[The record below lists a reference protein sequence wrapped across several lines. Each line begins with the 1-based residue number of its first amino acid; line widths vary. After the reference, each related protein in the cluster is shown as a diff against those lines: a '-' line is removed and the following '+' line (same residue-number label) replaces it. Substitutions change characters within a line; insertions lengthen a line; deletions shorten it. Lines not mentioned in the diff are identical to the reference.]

1 MSLGEAAKCSC
12 EEPAANSDLQGMS
25 LDYTIFPMSNMYKRT
40 LHSLIDAGLSAE
52 PVNRLLRRRVL
63 TGTIVALMYHEVAD
77 DDADFEAWTVVR
89 VSDFCRQ
96 IENLRRDFDIVSLP
110 EALARSERWDISER
124 PLAVI
129 TFDDGDKGNA
139 ELLMPLLQ
147 SLGLPVTIF
156 VSTRHIL
163 EQTGYWFDR
172 VVNVLQ
178 TQEEIS
184 LNLTVHGL
192 QKYNINRIRGPENWN
207 EIQRLL
213 EDLKTLEPEK
223 RERTVSTLLEEMQDL
238 NRRKNCQIAPLSIE
252 NVRDLATSP
261 YVTIGAHSHCHNI
274 LTQIGE
280 SQAAHSVL
288 TSKSLL
294 QQWTGKEIQD
304 FAYPNGNCND
314 ALVEILS
321 NAGFRSGM
329 TTESR
334 PWNRGDSRFRIP
346 RIGIG
351 RYDSLDRFRVK
362 LVRGIHGLKT
372 WNTAA

>member
-1 MSLGEAAKCSC
+1 
-12 EEPAANSDLQGMS
+12 MS